1 MIILLGILYWISL
14 YNYLLFHSLAE
25 IFSILIAAVIFIIA
39 WNARKFITNNFL
51 IFLGVAYLFVALLD
65 LLHTLGFKGME
76 IFLDY
81 DYYANQLWIA
91 ARYLESISFL
101 AAFLYLKRK
110 KIHENLI
117 FSIYSLITIL
127 LILSI
132 FYWKIFPVCF
142 VEGKGQTGFK
152 IYSEYIIIILL
163 TINIVLL
170 YRNKKHFDERVVKLL
185 IISTSFTIFSEL
197 FFTFYIYNYSIL
209 NLLGHYFKIISFYLI
224 YKAIVETG
232 FNNPIDLLF
241 RELKQREKELEEINL
256 TKDKFFSII
265 AHDLR
270 SPFNTLIGFSE
281 LLLENFSSFSE
292 EEKEKILKTIHSNSK
307 KANHL
312 LENLLNWSRSQTG
325 NLKPRPSDITIK
337 LLLEEIISL
346 YEGIAAQK
354 NIRIELKSVDQDLKI
369 FADPDM
375 IQTVLR
381 NLLNNAVKFTRNNG
395 TVILGVKTELNNAE
409 IFVTDQGIG
418 IPEEVQPNIFSI
430 TYDKSRKGTNAEKGS
445 GLGLMI
451 CKEFVQKN
459 LGTIDF
465 KSREG
470 EGTTFSVKL
479 PLSNKMTGQ
488 LK

>member
-1 MIILLGILYWISL
+1 M
-14 YNYLLFHSLAE
+14 
-25 IFSILIAAVIFIIA
+25 
-39 WNARKFITNNFL
+39 
-51 IFLGVAYLFVALLD
+51 
-65 LLHTLGFKGME
+65 
-76 IFLDY
+76 
-81 DYYANQLWIA
+81 
-91 ARYLESISFL
+91 
-101 AAFLYLKRK
+101 
-110 KIHENLI
+110 
-117 FSIYSLITIL
+117 
-127 LILSI
+127 
-132 FYWKIFPVCF
+132 
-142 VEGKGQTGFK
+142 EGKGQTGFK